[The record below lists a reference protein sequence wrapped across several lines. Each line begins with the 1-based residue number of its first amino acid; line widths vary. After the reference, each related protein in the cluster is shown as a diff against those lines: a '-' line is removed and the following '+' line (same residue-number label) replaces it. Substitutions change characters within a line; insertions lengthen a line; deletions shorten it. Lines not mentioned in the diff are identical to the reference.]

1 VKDPL
6 SFWEQ
11 PDTVDRFAA
20 REPDEELLGL
30 LDRWDEPS
38 RVRVLDLGC
47 AAGRNT
53 VALAER
59 GFDTW
64 SLDSSRAM
72 RERTRERLA
81 KLLGKAEASR
91 RVRDGVMNDL
101 SLFADDSFALV
112 VALGVYHNAT
122 RREEWDGA
130 LAETARVLAPE
141 GFLLTAV
148 FTPETDL
155 TGEGLCPVPDEPHVY
170 EGLPS
175 GRVFFVEPQV
185 LDQEMARFGLRSERP
200 IRVVVKATEGERR
213 VINRGLYRKKERN
226 NR

>member
-30 LDRWDEPS
+30 LGRWDQPA
-38 RVRVLDLGC
+38 RVRALDLGC

-59 GFDTW
+59 GFDIW

-72 RERTRERLA
+72 RARTRERLA
-81 KLLGKAEASR
+81 KLIGKAEATR
-91 RVRDGVMNDL
+91 RVRDGVMSDL
-101 SLFADDSFALV
+101 SFFADDSFALV

-122 RREEWDGA
+122 RREEWDRT

-141 GFLLTAV
+141 GLLLTAV

-155 TGEGLCPVPDEPHVY
+155 TGDGISPVADEPHVY

-185 LDQEMARFGLRSERP
+185 LDEEMARFGLSPERP
-200 IRVVVKATEGERR
+200 IRVVVKATEVERR
-213 VINRGLYRKKERN
+213 VINRGLYRKKERH
-226 NR
+226 RR

>member
-1 VKDPL
+1 VNDPL
-6 SFWEQ
+6 PFWEQ
-11 PDTVDRFAA
+11 PDTVGRFAA
-20 REPDEELLGL
+20 REPDDELLGL
-30 LDRWDEPS
+30 LEGWDEPA
-38 RVRVLDLGC
+38 RVRALDLGC

-53 VALAER
+53 IALAER

-81 KLLGKAEASR
+81 NLLGKAEAAR
-91 RVRDGVMNDL
+91 RVRAGVMSDL
-101 SLFADDSFALV
+101 SFFDDSSFALV

-141 GFLLTAV
+141 GLLLTAV

-155 TGEGLCPVPDEPHVY
+155 TGDGIRPVPGETHVY
-170 EGLPS
+170 EGLPA
-175 GRVFFVEPQV
+175 GRVF
-185 LDQEMARFGLRSERP
+185 L
-200 IRVVVKATEGERR
+200 GERR
-213 VINRGLYRKKERN
+213 VINRGLYRKNERN
-226 NR
+226 RQ